1 MEITII
7 HGQQHR
13 GSTYHIAGILK
24 NQLADADTV
33 VNEYFLPKDGP
44 DFCVGCFGCITKGE
58 THCPHANKVQ
68 PVVAALCRAQI
79 LIFDSPTYCF
89 EMTGQLKTLFDHLGY
104 LWLSHRPRAEMFTKI
119 GIVVSTAAGAGT
131 GVVAKSMARQLSWW
145 GVTKVYR
152 LRHHVSAMSWQDVAA
167 GLKQKIERQ
176 TSAVARQVRAR
187 VGRVRP
193 GLKTRLLFAVMRKM
207 HTNNTWN
214 RIDKEYW
221 HEKNWVAKARP
232 WRT

>member
-13 GSTYHIAGILK
+13 GSTYHIAEVLK
-24 NQLADADTV
+24 NQLVDADTV

-58 THCPHANKVQ
+58 VHCPHANQVQ
-68 PVVAALCRAQI
+68 PIVAAMSRAQV

-104 LWLSHRPRAEMFTKI
+104 LWLSHRPRAEMFNKI
-119 GIVVSTAAGAGT
+119 GIVVSTTAGAGT
-131 GVVAKSMARQLSWW
+131 GVVTKSMARQLSWW
-145 GVTKVYR
+145 GVAKVYR
-152 LRHHVSAMSWQDVAA
+152 LRCNVSAMSWQDVAA
-167 GLKQKIERQ
+167 GIKQKTEQQ
-176 TSAVARQVRAR
+176 TAAVARQVRDR

-193 GLKTRLLFAVMRKM
+193 GLKTRFLFAIMRKM

-221 HEKNWVAKARP
+221 HEKYWVAQARP